1 MKGVARPGVGPIV
14 TAFAIWFAH
23 FLGVWAAAEIW
34 PQQWTANAWAWAITA
49 LALLGLGVHHLRC
62 ADQHAAGRLSG
73 WSYRFARGST
83 ALATVA
89 VVFSAW
95 PSLVYLP

>member
-1 MKGVARPGVGPIV
+1 MKALGRSGVRPMI

-23 FLGVWAAAEIW
+23 FLLVWAAAEIW
-34 PQQWTANAWAWAITA
+34 PQQWTANAWAWALTA

-62 ADQHAAGRLSG
+62 SAQHTAGRLSG
-73 WSYRFARGST
+73 WGYRLARGST

-95 PSLVYLP
+95 PSLVFLP